1 MMRSSFASRSRR
13 PARPFGA
20 IGRRQRGLAT
30 LVVVMVLLLVMAL
43 VAGYTNRNLFFEQ
56 RVSANQYRATQA
68 LEAAEAGLE
77 WAQAML
83 NAGRIDDACQP
94 VVDPASA
101 ATTFRQ
107 RYLDIAVPGGA
118 VTVRDTAAGDPLH
131 PSCVFD
137 GAAWQCSCPVDGAPA
152 LAAPAGLGPFPA
164 FRLEFVELPA
174 APPGVVEL
182 RAVGCTRL
190 DATDVC
196 ADAAA
201 TGDSRAVAR
210 ILVALK
216 SALTT
221 PPAAAV
227 TVPGTLGV
235 DAGLLRAVHTDAA
248 TGGLTLHAGRPIG
261 GLPPDLVSVPGSPAD
276 LSVREDDAALE
287 ELAVDDLMF
296 ANLFS
301 MARQTYRQQP
311 ATVVVDCLDDCSASL
326 VRDLVRLNPG
336 RIVWIDGDFDLDI
349 ADEIGTDAA
358 PALLMVGG
366 SMTVSDPAARVT
378 GFVYALDPGWAHT
391 GGLTLRGA
399 LAADTSLTFS
409 GGGVSTLIYDGTLL
423 DRLRATHGSFVR
435 VPGSWKDFF

>member
-1 MMRSSFASRSRR
+1 MRPSFVSRSRR
-13 PARPFGA
+13 PARRFGVM
-20 IGRRQRGLAT
+20 GRRQRGLAT

-164 FRLEFVELPA
+164 FRLEFVEPPA

-190 DATDVC
+190 DAADVC
-196 ADAAA
+196 ADAAD
-201 TGDSRAVAR
+201 TGDGRGVAR

-227 TVPGTLGV
+227 TVPGTLDV

-248 TGGLTLHAGRPIG
+248 TGGLTLHAGTIDGAPAE
-261 GLPPDLVSVPGSPAD
+261 LVSVPGTPAD
-276 LSVREDDAALE
+276 LSRRLDAALAA
-287 ELAVDDLMF
+287 LAVQDLMF

-301 MARQTYRQQP
+301 MAPQTYRQQP
-311 ATVVVDCLDDCSASL
+311 ATVVVDCADDCSATL

-336 RIVWIDGDFDLDI
+336 RMVWVDGDFDLDI
-349 ADEIGTDAA
+349 ADEIGTAAA

-366 SMTVSDPAARVT
+366 SMTISDPAARVT

-391 GGLTLRGA
+391 GALTLRGA
-399 LAADTSLTFS
+399 LAADTSLTFT
-409 GGGVSTLIYDGTLL
+409 GGGVSTVVYDGTVL

-435 VPGSWKDFF
+435 VPGSWKDFLP